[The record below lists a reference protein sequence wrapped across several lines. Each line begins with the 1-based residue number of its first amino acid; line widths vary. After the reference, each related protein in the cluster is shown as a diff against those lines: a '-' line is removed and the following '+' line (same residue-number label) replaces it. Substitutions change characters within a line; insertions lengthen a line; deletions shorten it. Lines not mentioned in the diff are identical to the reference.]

1 MSLRGLVIGPTQML
15 VESVLRRINKNLLDY
30 FINLPESIWLSGFLD
45 QVHLKDV
52 MFNTRAFS
60 NEWYS
65 LDIPFRLK
73 YGHIGRANIQVLF
86 AHSKLIVEVEDMVII
101 VGPNLAYKSYADV
114 IQSTMD
120 NVASQI
126 EQFRQIQT
134 IRRSKDDNED
144 TDSSDGS
151 KETFHYKNS
160 EVKHIS
166 NNIEES
172 NTTNKEGLNT
182 LLRWLFRYVP
192 DLSFTI
198 RNLYIRYED
207 DILDSS
213 HPVAGG
219 IHINSV
225 VINPARSCWDLEWP
239 SDTND
244 NVIFVSHS
252 NDFSNKSNKTTINS
266 SNNVNSSDSP
276 QIDASSAP
284 QCSSKNQS
292 SSNIDPRGIFNLK
305 IRTCGVFWDDDS
317 APFIPMSLLEET
329 EASDIKY
336 GVFSAITTDDMQNMV
351 NKNLSY
357 HTWIISNLNI
367 SSQFGFVDPKNIKS
381 PDNLKDIEL
390 NTKSKSDHL
399 SQSSFY
405 DSSKPHIMDNYSL
418 PNIATILNV
427 NIHNGLII
435 NIYPHLVHGIVR
447 LLTSCNQFYR
457 WTQVRR
463 FRPIKRPTNGV
474 NTDDTRKI
482 CCEWWRFILQYC
494 RYVRKEESGFN
505 NLKDEINYRIER
517 KRYIKT
523 IKRWKWIEL
532 IVNGTKPISD
542 SGRITSISS
551 FNLGF
556 GGVVM
561 PNNTGNN
568 INKTFVQFSNGTSS
582 EIYLCEYWRYELKV
596 LQFLA
601 IKSEDI
607 NFILTV
613 LQHQPYW
620 TIAQWHIL
628 AEREFE
634 VEFALSQ
641 NNIQNTPNSIKRSK
655 SISDNLTLVAFG
667 LHTQKDTVL
676 WDLVDQLK
684 HSLSKCILETSEF
697 HSNIN
702 HDIRSSKFGGS
713 STTNTPINSPSYPG
727 IAELNIFLLQN
738 KEYHP
743 YILYGENILPFE
755 ANDILIDFF
764 GSNSQKFANNNEI
777 FKKYEDFNIYQR
789 SYDIN
794 SPYCK
799 KTSWHPIRLRLHLW
813 GRFYDEYFDAFPL
826 SLSQTMELKQLIQ
839 FSHFLDFQQ
848 INAIAFVEYDST
860 FTLSAS
866 SSFDLVSL
874 AAVASTNSDTSRTRT
889 KLVITPAKHKVLNT
903 NMNSSLDNV
912 IQNHT
917 FENYL
922 INEDE
927 NSRQFEFEKQLTE
940 FYKESLN
947 FPEGLNKITEE
958 GFQLPKIL
966 QNRLISICIPKFEI
980 NLCHLVQDNINGKSL
995 LLDTQAQDTN
1005 KSPGLSNFLA
1015 QSRGSLSNYTQL
1027 IISFTPRKLFGIV
1040 FNSLA
1045 FKMNTFNT
1053 VRINCCLRKVDLVA
1067 WNHSDSC
1074 IFTSLVKYMSKKGKL
1089 TEKMVNENSIS
1100 LISIGLDKISN
1111 FTENLEYNAN
1121 NKSVLDEKNTNK
1133 IDSETLR
1140 SAVASKLQ
1148 SYELSEQIDKLE
1160 ISGNSQLKD
1169 SEQSTN
1175 LNDTLSPTFHPLAST
1190 PIRKVKFEEPSL
1202 SAQST
1207 KYCDSNSLTP
1217 HETIKTSYSETIFK
1231 KMRKWNYFNLVILPP
1246 ASKMDQKILSS
1257 SSRSNTTFSLRLPFY
1272 LKVDLQIMDVSIVF
1286 NDELL
1291 DCLRAEIVK
1300 LLQVYWCTQ
1309 WSQYKGFGTFPI
1321 SKKGKQ
1327 ATQISGQDGNLILCP
1342 PFKLISNPSLQG
1354 ENFEWQIQRW
1364 NYLDQL
1370 LNKVHIRISIKLP
1383 RIDLAMLNNV
1393 KIAFSAPLI
1402 DLVPSFRL
1410 TIEPQIILLGTILDK
1425 FDKKYNRLYFRGFQ
1439 VKFDTLQSLS
1449 NVIQLYTRIKNIIIN
1464 RYNDIIQLF
1473 EVFNYEKFEN
1483 ISRHSLACFTKE
1495 VLRLQSQPLLDTN
1508 EILLK
1513 EFSLSVEADDINQSS
1528 PSLNVSD
1535 IEKFSYS
1542 TTNIN
1547 DKDEQQYNNDCTE
1560 KAEQSQANI
1569 NNFNN
1574 AGEHLTNNQ
1583 TIGKSNEISSNI
1595 EKSEKND
1602 FSALNVSNLSDI
1614 KFSSLIKDS
1623 VWNNNAKSTTK
1634 MTASISYNDSRANNL
1649 DLTLNSQSINIE
1661 KLNIYNKDHLSC
1673 IVKPMD
1679 MHPDLNFPLASQKY
1693 QVNPEVRIVETYSSK
1708 KLSNSI
1714 LKGGIQSIDATCAL
1728 SPTPDLKHYPG
1739 FNEINTFNTAKS
1751 GTTILSDVKNYNSEI
1766 KAHYK
1771 QLNTDVSEPFTSR
1784 NSLPLI
1790 SESVLINTNTQNN
1803 IKYNTKTFHGTINS
1817 NFQSSTNNNSRN
1829 LVSSTVLTN
1838 TAYPRSS
1845 TSTTVKSY
1853 LLKSGTVLNPR
1864 KSRITL
1870 RTGLNIEKPK

>member
-15 VESVLRRINKNLLDY
+15 VESVLRRINENLLDY

-86 AHSKLIVEVEDMVII
+86 AHSKLIVEVENMVII
-101 VGPNLAYKSYADV
+101 VGPNLAYKSYTDV
-114 IQSTMD
+114 IQSTID
-120 NVASQI
+120 KVASHI

-134 IRRSKDDNED
+134 MRRNKDDNED
-144 TDSSDGS
+144 TSSSDES
-151 KETFHYKNS
+151 KETLNYKNS
-160 EVKHIS
+160 EVKHIP
-166 NNIEES
+166 NDIEES

-219 IHINSV
+219 VHINSV

-244 NVIFVSHS
+244 NVMFVSHS
-252 NDFSNKSNKTTINS
+252 SDFSNKSNKTINS

-276 QIDASSAP
+276 QIDASSTP
-284 QCSSKNQS
+284 QCNSKDKS

-336 GVFSAITTDDMQNMV
+336 GVFSAITTDDMQNIV

-357 HTWIISNLNI
+357 HTWVISNLNI

-390 NTKSKSDHL
+390 NTKSKLDHL

-405 DSSKPHIMDNYSL
+405 NSSKSHIMDNYSL
-418 PNIATILNV
+418 PNMITILNV

-447 LLTSCNQFYR
+447 LLTSCNQFYT

-474 NTDDTRKI
+474 NADDTRKI
-482 CCEWWRFILQYC
+482 CCEWWRFILRYY

-517 KRYIKT
+517 KRYIKI

-551 FNLGF
+551 FNLESGD
-556 GGVVM
+556 VVM

-568 INKTFVQFSNGTSS
+568 IKNTFVQFSNGTSS
-582 EIYLCEYWRYELKV
+582 EICLCEYWRYELKV
-596 LQFLA
+596 LQLLA
-601 IKSEDI
+601 IRSEDI

-641 NNIQNTPNSIKRSK
+641 NNNIQNTPNSKKRSK

-667 LHTQKDTVL
+667 LHTQKDTIL

-684 HSLSKCILETSEF
+684 YSLSKCILETSEF

-702 HDIRSSKFGGS
+702 HNIKSSKFSGS
-713 STTNTPINSPSYPG
+713 FTTNAPINSSSYPG

-755 ANDILIDFF
+755 TNDILIDFF
-764 GSNSQKFANNNEI
+764 GSNSQKFANNDEI
-777 FKKYEDFNIYQR
+777 CKKHEDSNIYQ
-789 SYDIN
+789 IN
-794 SPYCK
+794 YKTNSSYCK
-799 KTSWHPIRLRLHLW
+799 KTLWHPIRLRLHLW

-826 SLSQTMELKQLIQ
+826 SLSQTMEFKQLIQ

-874 AAVASTNSDTSRTRT
+874 AAVASTSSDTFRTRN

-903 NMNSSLDNV
+903 NMNSSLDNML
-912 IQNHT
+912 HDHK

-927 NSRQFEFEKQLTE
+927 NFRPFEFEKQLTE

-947 FPEGLNKITEE
+947 FPESLNKMAEE

-980 NLCHLVQDNINGKSL
+980 NLCHLVQDNINGKNL

-1005 KSPGLSNFLA
+1005 KYPGILSSFLA
-1015 QSRGSLSNYTQL
+1015 QSRSSLSNSTQL

-1045 FKMNTFNT
+1045 FKINTFNT
-1053 VRINCCLRKVDLVA
+1053 VRINCYLRKVDLVT
-1067 WNHSDSC
+1067 WNHSDSH
-1074 IFTSLVKYMSKKGKL
+1074 IFTSLVEYMSKEGNL
-1089 TEKMVNENSIS
+1089 AEKMVNENSIS
-1100 LISIGLDKISN
+1100 LISIGLDKVSN
-1111 FTENLEYNAN
+1111 LTENLEYSTK
-1121 NKSVLDEKNTNK
+1121 NKSVLDEKNINN
-1133 IDSETLR
+1133 IDSETLI
-1140 SAVASKLQ
+1140 SADSRKLKNC
-1148 SYELSEQIDKLE
+1148 ELSEQNDKFE

-1169 SEQSTN
+1169 LEESTN
-1175 LNDTLSPTFHPLAST
+1175 VNDALSPTFQPLVST
-1190 PIRKVKFEEPSL
+1190 PIRKVKFEEPSS
-1202 SAQST
+1202 SAQS
-1207 KYCDSNSLTP
+1207 KYCDSNNLTP
-1217 HETIKTSYSETIFK
+1217 HETIKTNYSKTISK
-1231 KMRKWNYFNLVILPP
+1231 KVRKWNYFNLVMLPP
-1246 ASKMDQKILSS
+1246 ASKVDQKILS

-1272 LKVDLQIMDVSIVF
+1272 LKVDLQIMDMSIVF

-1291 DCLRAEIVK
+1291 DCLRAEILK
-1300 LLQVYWCTQ
+1300 LLQVYSCTQ

-1327 ATQISGQDGNLILCP
+1327 ATQSSGQDGNLILCP
-1342 PFKLISNPSLQG
+1342 PFRLISNLSLQG

-1364 NYLDQL
+1364 SYLDQL
-1370 LNKVHIRISIKLP
+1370 LNKIHIRISIKLP
-1383 RIDLAMLNNV
+1383 RIDLVMLNNV
-1393 KIAFSAPLI
+1393 NISSSTLLI
-1402 DLVPSFRL
+1402 ELVPSFHL

-1425 FDKKYNRLYFRGFQ
+1425 FDKKYNRLYFRGSQ

-1449 NVIQLYTRIKNIIIN
+1449 NVIQLYTRIKNIIIS

-1483 ISRHSLACFTKE
+1483 IPRHSLAYFTKE
-1495 VLRLQSQPLLDTN
+1495 VLKLQSQPLLDTN
-1508 EILLK
+1508 EIPLK
-1513 EFSLSVEADDINQSS
+1513 EFSLSVEADYINQSS
-1528 PSLNVSD
+1528 PSLNITN
-1535 IEKFSYS
+1535 IEEFSYS

-1547 DKDEQQYNNDCTE
+1547 DDKQQYNDCTE
-1560 KAEQSQANI
+1560 EAKQSQVNI
-1569 NNFNN
+1569 DNSNNT
-1574 AGEHLTNNQ
+1574 GEHLKNNQ
-1583 TIGKSNEISSNI
+1583 TIEKSSEISSNI
-1595 EKSEKND
+1595 EKSERND
-1602 FSALNVSNLSDI
+1602 FPVLNVSNLSDT
-1614 KFSSLIKDS
+1614 KFSSIGKDLIWD
-1623 VWNNNAKSTTK
+1623 NNTNNTTK
-1634 MTASISYNDSRANNL
+1634 MTTSISYDDSKANNL
-1649 DLTLNSQSINIE
+1649 DLTLNTQPINIE
-1661 KLNIYNKDHLSC
+1661 KFNVYNKDNLSC
-1673 IVKPMD
+1673 IVRPVD
-1679 MHPDLNFPLASQKY
+1679 MHPDLDSSLAFQKY
-1693 QVNPEVRIVETYSSK
+1693 QVNPEVRIAETYSSK

-1714 LKGGIQSIDATCAL
+1714 LKGGIQSISATCAL
-1728 SPTPDLKHYPG
+1728 SPKSDLTHYPG
-1739 FNEINTFNTAKS
+1739 FNEKNTFNTTKS
-1751 GTTILSDVKNYNSEI
+1751 DINMLPNVKNYNLGI
-1766 KAHYK
+1766 KTYK
-1771 QLNTDVSEPFTSR
+1771 QLNTDVSELSTSK

-1790 SESVLINTNTQNN
+1790 PESVLINSNTQGNT
-1803 IKYNTKTFHGTINS
+1803 KYNTKTFHGTINS
-1817 NFQSSTNNNSRN
+1817 NFQSSANNSRN
-1829 LVSSTVLTN
+1829 LVNSTVFSN
-1838 TAYPRSS
+1838 TAYQRYS
-1845 TSTTVKSY
+1845 TNTTVKGY
-1853 LLKSGTVLNPR
+1853 LLKSNTTINPR
-1864 KSRITL
+1864 KSHITL
-1870 RTGLNIEKPK
+1870 RTGLNIEKPKQ